1 MISKETLQCFGELA
15 SLCTEKKITTMAS
28 TSQET
33 VRPNVPTPDT
43 FSREPYEV
51 HKWLFGVELYFTVFW
66 LDLNGA
72 DAEYCAQLA
81 ASLLQSNA
89 LKWHHLA
96 SMRNPATAH
105 DTYTVLKSA
114 TEAQFAVI
122 NKQINA

>member
-1 MISKETLQCFGELA
+1 MATTTLA
-15 SLCTEKKITTMAS
+15 
-28 TSQET
+28 T

-43 FSREPYEV
+43 FSREP
-51 HKWLFGVELYFTVFW
+51 HKAGKWLFGVEFYFAVCQ
-66 LDLNGA
+66 LDSNWA
-72 DAEYCAQLA
+72 NAEYCVQLA